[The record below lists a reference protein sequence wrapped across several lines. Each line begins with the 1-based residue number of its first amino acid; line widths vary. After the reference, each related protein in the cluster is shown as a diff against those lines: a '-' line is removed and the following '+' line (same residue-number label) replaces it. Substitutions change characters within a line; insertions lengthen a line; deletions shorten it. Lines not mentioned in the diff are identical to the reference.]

1 LVLIVFREL
10 TNSKH
15 VGSGM
20 MGKCT
25 GYQDTVRKK
34 PEKTKT
40 PIVNRNNQHLTM

>member
-1 LVLIVFREL
+1 LIVFREL

-25 GYQDTVRKK
+25 GYQNPKK
-34 PEKTKT
+34 QKHQSSTET
-40 PIVNRNNQHLTM
+40 INI